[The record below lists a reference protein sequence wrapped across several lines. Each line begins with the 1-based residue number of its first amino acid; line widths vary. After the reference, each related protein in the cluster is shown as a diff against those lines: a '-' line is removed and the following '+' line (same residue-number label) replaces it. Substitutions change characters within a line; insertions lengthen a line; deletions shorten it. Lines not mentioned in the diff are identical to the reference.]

1 MNDKRQLATLVRQ
14 NSQADGSLV
23 DQMIQSAGMS
33 KDISEIFYRQWR
45 KYSKLEEGCQLNYM
59 PLFYQQV
66 FDLFDK
72 NEMALIITAILTEK
86 NIIVHSKN
94 LKVLTGF
101 LMCLRECILPLQV
114 QSLFIPIL
122 PLHMLDIILAPIPVI
137 IGLPSDEFEKIN
149 TPDGYWKDCM
159 KINLDERN
167 IDCFK
172 SQGRKDATL

>member
-1 MNDKRQLATLVRQ
+1 
-14 NSQADGSLV
+14 
-23 DQMIQSAGMS
+23 MIQSAGMS

-45 KYSKLEEGCQLNYM
+45 KYSNLEEGCQLNYM

-101 LMCLRECILPLQV
+101 LMCLRECILPL
-114 QSLFIPIL
+114 
-122 PLHMLDIILAPIPVI
+122 
-137 IGLPSDEFEKIN
+137 
-149 TPDGYWKDCM
+149 
-159 KINLDERN
+159 
-167 IDCFK
+167 
-172 SQGRKDATL
+172 